1 MKPWSFN
8 KYLLSSYYVLGTL
21 LSTDDFKMRKIKA
34 DPYLCI
40 AAKVENTISCLKKK
54 KKKKHDYLLSSAL
67 ETEETTKTSG
77 KVIAGSDT

>member
-1 MKPWSFN
+1 
-8 KYLLSSYYVLGTL
+8 
-21 LSTDDFKMRKIKA
+21 MRKIKA

-40 AAKVENTISCLKKK
+40 AAKVENKISCLKKK

>member
-1 MKPWSFN
+1 MKPRSFN

-40 AAKVENTISCLKKK
+40 AAKVENTISCFKKK
-54 KKKKHDYLLSSAL
+54 KKPHDYLLSSAL

>member
-8 KYLLSSYYVLGTL
+8 KYLLNSYYVLGTL
-21 LSTDDFKMRKIKA
+21 LSTNDSKMRKIKA

-54 KKKKHDYLLSSAL
+54 NDYLLSSAL
-67 ETEETTKTSG
+67 ETEEATKTSG
-77 KVIAGSDT
+77 KVIVGSDT